1 MRSNSFLSFGLSSY
15 KSYFCFFVFFVF
27 LFLSL
32 ELFITALL
40 NFFEVKGA
48 WFSLIF
54 LLFIG
59 ECLSYTIQ
67 NLLTCHTGYLFIP
80 IHSSFAK
87 FKIKFIEE
95 IIFIKVFKILLFN
108 IFLFFKI
115 SSAECEYH
123 LVIITEVRLESG
135 SVMKTP

>member
-1 MRSNSFLSFGLSSY
+1 MIFSNFLALYRGM
-15 KSYFCFFVFFVF
+15 
-27 LFLSL
+27 
-32 ELFITALL
+32 FILYHS
-40 NFFEVKGA
+40 K
-48 WFSLIF
+48 
-54 LLFIG
+54 
-59 ECLSYTIQ
+59 Y
-67 NLLTCHTGYLFIP
+67 LLTCHTGYLFIP
-80 IHSSFAK
+80 IHSSSAK

-123 LVIITEVRLESG
+123 FVTITEVRLESG